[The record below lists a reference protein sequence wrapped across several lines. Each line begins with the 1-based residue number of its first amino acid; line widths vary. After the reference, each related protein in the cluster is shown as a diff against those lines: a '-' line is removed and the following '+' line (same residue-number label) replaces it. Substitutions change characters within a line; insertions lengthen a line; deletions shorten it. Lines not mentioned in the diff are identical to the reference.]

1 MDEQTQKIETHI
13 KNLPKEVQDFIA
25 GNEWENRVNEISKK
39 YGLDAKQSEALSN
52 NTMLLLVGLSDP
64 ENLTKNIEEDLG
76 VSSLLSEQIF
86 EDLEKRVFDYA
97 VKTLDKKPEIKN
109 QTSTPVISK
118 IPEIRPENLPAQTIK
133 SPVTIKPEENKVGIP
148 KYAPASTPVNSP
160 AVSTYKPTGI
170 SETIPKPASP
180 VSYSIPK
187 IPPLPD
193 HIIVQHTQNTAVP
206 QKQEIKPET
215 SINYSPVTPEPVQ
228 KPAFVPRLD
237 LSSDKIAVPTPPQTP
252 LGSPSSSIIDSKLN
266 SITSGV
272 KTDTAETPKENPIVK
287 QYTVDPYREPMV

>member
-1 MDEQTQKIETHI
+1 MDEQTQKIEEYI
-13 KNLPKEVQDFIA
+13 KKLPKEVQDFIA

-39 YGLDAKQSEALSN
+39 YALDAKQSEALSN

-76 VSSLLSEQIF
+76 ISGLLSEQIF

-97 VKTLDKKPEIKN
+97 LKILEKKPEIKK
-109 QTSTPVISK
+109 QTSAPIVSK
-118 IPEIRPENLPAQTIK
+118 IPEIRPENLPAQTTK
-133 SPVTIKPEENKVGIP
+133 PPVAQKPTENKISIP
-148 KYAPASTPVNSP
+148 KYAPVSTPVNSP

-170 SETIPKPASP
+170 SEPAPKPASP

-193 HIIVQHTQNTAVP
+193 HIVVQHNQNDSVP
-206 QKQEIKPET
+206 QKQEVKTET
-215 SINYSPVTPEPVQ
+215 KINYSPVTPETIQ

-237 LSSDKIAVPTPPQTP
+237 LSSEKISVPIPTPPIN
-252 LGSPSSSIIDSKLN
+252 SPASSIIDNKLN
-266 SITSGV
+266 AVTPSI